1 MRHAHGRVPGCMQF
15 THSTAGPDTTTAA
28 RQVAASPSAHPL
40 PRGPVFGW
48 SSLRGRNVDG
58 VPNVGHLANRAL
70 TTSGRA
76 AIFHAL
82 KLLQLAPQRGV
93 LLPTYHCP
101 TMVAPALLAG
111 LRPMF
116 YALGEDGLPD
126 LAALAHGPAAEAG
139 AMLVP
144 HLFGRSQSLA
154 AVRRWCD
161 AHGVALIEDCAHSLF
176 GQAGERP
183 VGTWGDYAAAS
194 LSKFLPVPEG
204 GLLASAARP
213 VPALPLRP
221 RRWRDELKGW
231 VDVAESSALHRRVS
245 GLNGILG
252 AALGVKHALRGTRW
266 PSRPDPTAEDPHKR
280 SAEEM
285 MADCDMARVDDA
297 PLAVTRWM
305 RGHLPLDRVVTAR
318 RLNFDTYARYF
329 DGVHGARSLA
339 DSGPDGAGWP
349 EAVAPYVFPLW
360 VDDADAVYGRARRL
374 RLPVFRWDRLWPG
387 TPQLSG
393 DVGMRWS
400 RHVLQLLCHQD
411 LSSADVEQVSYTIR
425 QLLAGH

>member
-1 MRHAHGRVPGCMQF
+1 MHFAHSK
-15 THSTAGPDTTTAA
+15 TGPDPITAS
-28 RQVAASPSAHPL
+28 RQDTVRANVGPL

-48 SSLRGRNVDG
+48 LSLRGRHDDG
-58 VPNVGHLANRAL
+58 VPNVGQLAHGVL

-82 KLLQLAPQRGV
+82 KLLQLSPRRGV

-111 LRPMF
+111 LQPVF

-126 LAALAHGPAAEAG
+126 IAALERGPYAQAG

-144 HLFGRSQSLA
+144 HLFGRTQSLA

-161 AHGVALIEDCAHSLF
+161 AHGIALIEDCAHALF

-183 VGTWGDYAAAS
+183 VGAWGNFATAS

-204 GLLASAARP
+204 GLLASATRP
-213 VPALPLRP
+213 MPALLLRP
-221 RRWRDELKGW
+221 RHWRDEIKGW
-231 VDVAESSALHRRVS
+231 VDVAEAGAQHRRLL
-245 GLNGILG
+245 GLNGVLG
-252 AALGVKHALRGTRW
+252 SAFRAKHALRGTQW
-266 PSRPDPTAEDPHKR
+266 PCLPSPIVEASRATNAEQ
-280 SAEEM
+280 M
-285 MADCDMARVDDA
+285 MSDCDMARVNDI

-305 RGHLPLDRVVTAR
+305 RKHLPLDHVVTR
-318 RLNFDTYARYF
+318 RRVNFGTYARCL
-329 DGVHGARSLA
+329 DGVRGARLLPGA
-339 DSGPDGAGWP
+339 DGAGWP

-360 VDDADAVYGRARRL
+360 VDNVDTVYARVRQL

-387 TPQLSG
+387 TPQLPG

-400 RHVLQLLCHQD
+400 HHVLQLLCHQD
-411 LSSADVEQVSYTIR
+411 LSRADVEHVSHNIR

>member
-1 MRHAHGRVPGCMQF
+1 MQF
-15 THSTAGPDTTTAA
+15 APSTTAPTTTPAA
-28 RQVAASPSAHPL
+28 RQDAARASAPPL

-48 SSLRGRNVDG
+48 SSLRSRHDDS
-58 VPNVGHLANRAL
+58 VPNVGQLAHQAL

-111 LRPMF
+111 LQPVF

-126 LAALAHGPAAEAG
+126 LAALERGPGAEAG
-139 AMLVP
+139 ALLVP
-144 HLFGRSQSLA
+144 HLFGRTQSLA
-154 AVRRWCD
+154 AVRGWCD
-161 AHGVALIEDCAHSLF
+161 AHGVALIEDCAHALF

-183 VGTWGDYAAAS
+183 VGAWGDFATAS

-204 GLLASAARP
+204 GLLASATRHM
-213 VPALPLRP
+213 PALPLRP
-221 RRWRDELKGW
+221 QRWRDELKGW
-231 VDVAESSALHRRVS
+231 VDVAESGALHQRMG
-245 GLNGILG
+245 GLNGLLT
-252 AALGVKHALRGTRW
+252 AAFRTKNALRGMPW
-266 PSRPDPTAEDPHKR
+266 PSSLGPVADDAGTRTAAD
-280 SAEEM
+280 M
-285 MADCDMARVDDA
+285 MADCDMARVANA

-305 RGHLPLDRVVTAR
+305 RRHLSLERIVVAR
-318 RLNFDTYARYF
+318 RLNFDTYAHCLGSVR
-329 DGVHGARSLA
+329 GARALA
-339 DSGPDGAGWP
+339 GTGTGWP

-360 VDDADAVYGRARRL
+360 VDDADAVYAHARQI

-387 TPQLSG
+387 TPSLPG
-393 DVGMRWS
+393 DAGMRWS

-411 LSSADVEQVSYTIR
+411 LSPGDIEQVSHSIR
-425 QLLAGH
+425 HLLASP

>member
-1 MRHAHGRVPGCMQF
+1 MQPNPI
-15 THSTAGPDTTTAA
+15 SAQREASSAPRQSLPDP
-28 RQVAASPSAHPL
+28 RRLPL

-48 SSLRGRNVDG
+48 SSLRGRHDDR
-58 VPNVGHLANRAL
+58 VPHVGQLPNQAL

-82 KLLQLAPQRGV
+82 QLLNLGPRGTV

-111 LRPMF
+111 LQPKF

-126 LAALAHGPAAEAG
+126 LSALERAPEEHAAAIV
-139 AMLVP
+139 VP
-144 HLFGRSQSLA
+144 HLFGRAQSLA
-154 AVRRWCD
+154 AARHWCD
-161 AHGVALIEDCAHSLF
+161 ARGIKLIEDCAHAFF

-183 VGTWGDYAAAS
+183 VGTWGDYATAS

-204 GLLASAARP
+204 GLLASASRT
-213 VPALPLRP
+213 VPALRLQP
-221 RRWRDELKGW
+221 RRWQDELKGW
-231 VDVAESSALHRRVS
+231 IDVTEAGALHQRVP
-245 GLNGILG
+245 GLNGLLG
-252 AALGVKHALRGTRW
+252 TAFRLKHALRGTQW
-266 PSRPDPTAEDPHKR
+266 PATTTSMPGEASTR
-280 SAEEM
+280 SADEM
-285 MADCDMARVDDA
+285 LADSDMARIDDT

-305 RGHLPLDRVVTAR
+305 RSRLPLERIVSLR
-318 RLNFDTYARYF
+318 RLNFDTYAQCLE
-329 DGVHGARSLA
+329 GAPGARSLCGA
-339 DSGPDGAGWP
+339 GPDGAGWP

-360 VDDADAVYGRARRL
+360 VDRADAVYARARQL

-387 TPQLSG
+387 TPLLPG
-393 DVGMRWS
+393 DMGSRWS

-411 LSSADVEQVSYTIR
+411 LSRADVEQVSRTIR